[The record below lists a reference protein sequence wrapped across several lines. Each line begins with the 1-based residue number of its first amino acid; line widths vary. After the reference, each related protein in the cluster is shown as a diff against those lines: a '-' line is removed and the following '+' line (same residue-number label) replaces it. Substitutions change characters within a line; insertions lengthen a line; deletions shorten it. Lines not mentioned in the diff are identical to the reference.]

1 MRGLLSRLY
10 DYLVE
15 DLPQSDTR
23 LVDVEIYGSEA
34 ARLGRQFNLHPR
46 LVQSFRQGHEKQG
59 ISHDAAR
66 ETAYLTK
73 RQKTS
78 LTPV

>member
-15 DLPQSDTR
+15 DLPPSDTR
-23 LVDVEIYGSEA
+23 LVDEEIYGSEA
-34 ARLGRQFNLHPR
+34 ARLGREFNLHPR
-46 LVQSFRQGHEKQG
+46 VVQSFRRGCEKQG
-59 ISHDAAR
+59 ISHDASQ
-66 ETAYLTK
+66 ETAYLTR